1 MFRALSR
8 IVTGSQDQHSVIR
21 AKIVQHMSDK
31 APLMLAHIVALPGFK
46 ECTSVQDYV
55 HKTKMDLLG
64 SWGTD
69 IELLCFAHLTNT
81 CVFTYITVQS
91 NWERFGPHNVDRNLS
106 VNVSAI
112 CVSRQ
117 TITNWLVPL

>member
-1 MFRALSR
+1 MFR

-21 AKIVQHMSDK
+21 AKIVQHMIDK

-55 HKTKMDLLG
+55 QKTKMDLLG

-81 CVFTYITVQS
+81 CVFTYIIVQS
-91 NWERFGPHNVDRNLS
+91 NVLYAIVRFHITHTRT
-106 VNVSAI
+106 VNGGKLAGD
-112 CVSRQ
+112 
-117 TITNWLVPL
+117 NE